1 MINKRKITAESAMR
15 DGTILGCLWTVTFA
29 LSIVMLN
36 MLVKGQGMI
45 LTLAVLATT
54 LMSPF
59 VAYKLAAKH
68 RDNERDGAMTFGEAW
83 TYIAV
88 MYLCAI
94 LLSSIIQFIFY
105 AYIDPHIF
113 GNLIPAFAK
122 LAAES
127 GLGANDIEIF
137 TQLFAS
143 MEKMSA
149 AEIVM
154 SQLSGHVTRS
164 IILTTFIAIA
174 VKKNPENNI

>member
-1 MINKRKITAESAMR
+1 MINKRKMTAESAMR

-36 MLVKGQGMI
+36 MLVKGQGII

-94 LLSSIIQFIFY
+94 LLSAIAQYVYYAFINPNAFSDLSAQF
-105 AYIDPHIF
+105 A
-113 GNLIPAFAK
+113 AFAVSNGMDEASIRMFTDAFDTMGRQSTGEMLLSTITGHLSRDLIIAAI
-122 LAAES
+122 LA
-127 GLGANDIEIF
+127 LI
-137 TQLFAS
+137 
-143 MEKMSA
+143 
-149 AEIVM
+149 
-154 SQLSGHVTRS
+154 
-164 IILTTFIAIA
+164 
-174 VKKNPENNI
+174 VKKNP

>member
-1 MINKRKITAESAMR
+1 MIDKRKMTAESAMR
-15 DGTILGCLWTVTFA
+15 DGTILGCLWIVTFA

-45 LTLAVLATT
+45 LTLAVLAMT

-94 LLSSIIQFIFY
+94 LLSAIAPRTSAAIFCRSNFTE
-105 AYIDPHIF
+105 ANANSAF
-113 GNLIPAFAK
+113 SSRLIGCNTKPTHEQPAGTA
-122 LAAES
+122 
-127 GLGANDIEIF
+127 IF
-137 TQLFAS
+137 T
-143 MEKMSA
+143 
-149 AEIVM
+149 
-154 SQLSGHVTRS
+154 
-164 IILTTFIAIA
+164 
-174 VKKNPENNI
+174 